1 MFATRI
7 IKISITVL
15 ALALLVNCGKKE
27 EKAPAASQ
35 AQPTQVASLIGET
48 KRNAEALNAQPA
60 GAGAAALPYSQL
72 PGVLDELSSHME
84 ARAQAHQ
91 QGADTSQSDTQIAAD
106 VGQLQ
111 EIQNTMSASQPEGG
125 NKPALDQLSENLTK
139 IIQVVRQG
147 QELKATLKQP
157 KSESGTPPD
166 ANMTESAPQTSST
179 GSDGTT
185 VATAAVSTPA
195 ATSQDAPATPPVQ
208 AQAAAEQAQLPAA
221 ARAPG
226 AILGPCCSVVPNPAL
241 KGRLGQLVLTF
252 PQGANAGSTR
262 TDVYK
267 DQTAIAW
274 FNGNKT
280 LELMPGTY
288 AVAITGK
295 RVEGVTIQSG
305 HDTTVKVGLL
315 RVTAGKDTR
324 VDFLDTDKKRGL
336 AWGRGVQELGF
347 PIGTVYVNVAGQSE
361 AVTIEEGKI
370 TDF

>member
-7 IKISITVL
+7 CKTSFTVL
-15 ALALLVNCGKKE
+15 LLALLVSCGKKE

-35 AQPTQVASLIGET
+35 PQPTQVASLIDET
-48 KRNAEALNAQPA
+48 KRNAEALKAQPD
-60 GAGAAALPYSQL
+60 GAGAAALPYSEL
-72 PGVLDELSSHME
+72 PGLLDQLASHME
-84 ARAQAHQ
+84 ARAQARQ
-91 QGADTSQSDTQIAAD
+91 QGADTSRSDTQIAAD
-106 VGQLQ
+106 VTQLQ

-147 QELKATLKQP
+147 QELRATLKPP
-157 KSESGTPPD
+157 KGESGTQPA
-166 ANMTESAPQTSST
+166 ANMIESAPQTSST

-185 VATAAVSTPA
+185 VAAAAVSTPA

-208 AQAAAEQAQLPAA
+208 AQVAAEQAQLPAA
-221 ARAPG
+221 ARVPG
-226 AILGPCCSVVPNPAL
+226 VILGPCCSVIPNPAM

-252 PQGANAGSTR
+252 PQGANAANTR
-262 TDVYK
+262 TYVYK
-267 DQTAIAW
+267 DQTEIAH
-274 FNGNKT
+274 FDGNKT

-288 AVAITGK
+288 AVAITNK

-324 VDFLDTDKKRGL
+324 IYLLDTDKKRELTHFNGT
-336 AWGRGVQELGF
+336 QERGF

-361 AVTIEEGKI
+361 AVTILEGKI